1 MHRIAVLVVDG
12 IHSFDLSMPLQVF
25 STAHSLEK
33 EPGELFG
40 PRLYDLRVCG
50 EAREVVVAGV
60 GGVEMFGCTPPY
72 TLADD
77 HDGVRVERIGA
88 ASGSPPS
95 ARGVHG

>member
-40 PRLYDLRVCG
+40 PRL
-50 EAREVVVAGV
+50 
-60 GGVEMFGCTPPY
+60 
-72 TLADD
+72 
-77 HDGVRVERIGA
+77 
-88 ASGSPPS
+88 
-95 ARGVHG
+95 